1 MVFDMMDDGGRMFYA
16 VEKESKWKVQEF
28 VMRES
33 EGEECW

>member
-1 MVFDMMDDGGRMFYA
+1 MDDGGWRMLYA

-33 EGEECW
+33 EGE